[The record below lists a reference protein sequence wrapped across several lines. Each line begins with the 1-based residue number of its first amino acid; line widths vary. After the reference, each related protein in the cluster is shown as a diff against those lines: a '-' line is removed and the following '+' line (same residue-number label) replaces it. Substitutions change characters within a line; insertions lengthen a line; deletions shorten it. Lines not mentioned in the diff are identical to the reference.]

1 MTSRTRDAFR
11 AAWSD
16 LADACDHLGLTYQAS
31 SDPSE
36 PGRIADQKIYVEPL
50 SVPTVAKAEQL
61 VRRPATDGIALVV
74 ADRVSASVRDVL
86 RSHGWG
92 WLDRR
97 GHLRIFQPDQALY
110 IDSAVPAAPVAAT
123 RARRTDPLSTGVG
136 LEVAVALLLEP
147 ERKPSVRALARS
159 IGRSP
164 SAVSV
169 ALRELRDAALVTRA
183 HTPLLPELF
192 IEVSRAWSPRRIA
205 VQSLPAPQDFED
217 PRLRTRIGDLD
228 QPGWALTGSVA
239 AADWGAPIVLASDF
253 PPDLYASDER
263 AARRAT
269 LQLGR
274 AASWEAR
281 AATLSVAPISQV
293 PLLRFPP
300 RGGTL
305 GMAWPLA
312 HPLFVA
318 LELARDQSR
327 GAEILD
333 QWDPPEG
340 FHRVW

>member
-1 MTSRTRDAFR
+1 MASRTADAFR

-16 LADACDHLGLTYQAS
+16 LADACDHLGLTHTGP
-31 SDPSE
+31 PSRTE
-36 PGRIADQKIYVEPL
+36 PGLIASQKIFVEPL

-61 VRRPATDGIALVV
+61 VRQPRPDGIPVVV

-86 RSHGWG
+86 RGNGWG

-97 GHLRIFQPDQALY
+97 GHLRIFNPAEQIY
-110 IDSAVPAAPVAAT
+110 IDSDVPAAPVAAT
-123 RARRTDPLSTGVG
+123 RARRTDPLSTSVG

-147 ERKPSVRALARS
+147 ELKPSVRALARTIS
-159 IGRSP
+159 RSP

-169 ALRELRDAALVTRA
+169 ALRELREAALVTRA

-192 IEVSRAWSPRRIA
+192 MEVARAWAPRRIA
-205 VQSLPAPQDFED
+205 VQSLPSPEDLED
-217 PRLRTRIGDLD
+217 PRLRTRIGDLTA
-228 QPGWALTGSVA
+228 PGWSLTGSVA
-239 AADWGAPIVLASDF
+239 AADWGAPIVLANDF

-300 RGGTL
+300 RTGAL

-327 GAEILD
+327 GAEILN